1 MTTTCRHDIRRAVLG
16 IGSTFCAVALGA
28 AIAWAGDVR
37 TTLDRMRAA
46 LEPNGASIRTMV
58 IRVRGPE
65 GEAAPITAR
74 QARTTIGDTRHVLTV
89 VVTPPEAA
97 GTAILL
103 SQSPG
108 GPEDRWIYAPV
119 VRRTRQVVPVLR
131 HEPFLNSDFTLAD
144 LGFMDTRR
152 TESFTVVSAPADAE
166 GAHHVAIQ
174 ETPQDQSVYSR
185 IVTSVD
191 AERGVP
197 RKREF
202 FDRAGRLWKVERFE
216 DVRTIDGVAT
226 PMRLVMEDVQAGGR
240 TEIAVTDV
248 RRDVAL
254 PESLFDPMRLRTA
267 AAADVWTAPA
277 EPAEARQDRPTDS
290 HGEGPPAS

>member
-1 MTTTCRHDIRRAVLG
+1 MV
-16 IGSTFCAVALGA
+16 FVAVAL
-28 AIAWAGDVR
+28 AWAANDDVR
-37 TTLDRMRAA
+37 TSLAQIRAA
-46 LEPNGASIRTMV
+46 LEPDGASIRTMV
-58 IRVRGPE
+58 VRVRGPE

-74 QARTTIGDTRHVLTV
+74 QARTTIGNTRHVLTV

-103 SQSPG
+103 SQSPD

-152 TESFTVVSAPADAE
+152 TESFTVVSAPADAD
-166 GAHHVAIQ
+166 GAGRLAIQ

-202 FDRAGRLWKVERFE
+202 FDRAGRLWKIERFE
-216 DVRTIDGVAT
+216 DVRTVDGVET

-240 TEIAVTDV
+240 TEIAVSDV
-248 RRDVAL
+248 RRDVTL
-254 PESLFDPMRLRTA
+254 PETLFDPKRLSTA
-267 AAADVWTAPA
+267 AAADVWTATAAARAGAREQPA
-277 EPAEARQDRPTDS
+277 PETGAERAPGS
-290 HGEGPPAS
+290 